1 MIDLTHSLDD
11 TLRSTSPMP
20 VNEQVPL
27 SPPKADNSLDKSQSS
42 AERPSLI
49 LRSNSYTLDKPSVA
63 LLIAERVRVT
73 LCDSLILKTFV
84 VEGHGAHGKLL
95 KPDLQ
100 AVFISRQTEEHQK
113 LQVQSLYHV
122 QRDQRKHLP
131 HITEW
136 MPSVKAAQ
144 LQNIKVHVVLI
155 T

>member
-27 SPPKADNSLDKSQSS
+27 SPPKADNSLDKTQSS

-95 KPDLQ
+95 TP
-100 AVFISRQTEEHQK
+100 E
-113 LQVQSLYHV
+113 
-122 QRDQRKHLP
+122 
-131 HITEW
+131 
-136 MPSVKAAQ
+136 
-144 LQNIKVHVVLI
+144 
-155 T
+155 